1 MVLVIVK
8 LLWQHVFAALHQT
21 HENALRADGKD
32 VIEADKYDALRDYL
46 KTRTEAELV
55 LSFEEIESILGF
67 ALSRS
72 SQRARWWEK
81 ERNPQDAMPQR
92 NAIRDGGYEA
102 TRLPD
107 GTGVRF
113 RRIGLKRTWR

>member
-1 MVLVIVK
+1 M
-8 LLWQHVFAALHQT
+8 Q
-21 HENALRADGKD
+21 
-32 VIEADKYDALRDYL
+32 ADKYDALRDYL
-46 KTRTEAELV
+46 LQRTETEFTI
-55 LSFEEIESILGF
+55 SFEAIEDILGF

-102 TRLPD
+102 TRLSD

-113 RRIGLKRTWR
+113 RRIGSKQQRWR

>member
-1 MVLVIVK
+1 MK
-8 LLWQHVFAALHQT
+8 
-21 HENALRADGKD
+21 E
-32 VIEADKYDALRDYL
+32 DKYDSLRDYL
-46 KTRTEAELV
+46 LQRTDPEFT
-55 LSFEEIESILGF
+55 LSFEGIEEIIGF

-102 TRLPD
+102 TRLSD

-113 RRIGLKRTWR
+113 RRIGLKFHHRR

>member
-1 MVLVIVK
+1 MQI
-8 LLWQHVFAALHQT
+8 
-21 HENALRADGKD
+21 
-32 VIEADKYDALRDYL
+32 DKYDALRDYL
-46 KTRTEAELV
+46 LRRTETEFS
-55 LSFEEIESILGF
+55 LSFAEIEEIIGF
-67 ALSRS
+67 PLSRS

-113 RRIGLKRTWR
+113 RRIGVKFKHRS

>member
-1 MVLVIVK
+1 MY
-8 LLWQHVFAALHQT
+8 AAVQQYEPRRRHFEQT
-21 HENALRADGKD
+21 ESN

-46 KTRTEAELV
+46 KARTETELV
-55 LSFEEIESILGF
+55 LSFEEIEGILGF

-92 NAIRDGGYEA
+92 NAIRDGGYEG
-102 TRLPD
+102 TRLSD

-113 RRIGLKRTWR
+113 RRIGAKFYRR

>member
-1 MVLVIVK
+1 MP
-8 LLWQHVFAALHQT
+8 AT
-21 HENALRADGKD
+21 GRERDRNDGWG
-32 VIEADKYDALRDYL
+32 VIEFDKYDALRDYL
-46 KTRTEAELV
+46 KDRTEAELV
-55 LSFEEIESILGF
+55 LSFEEIETILGF

-113 RRIGLKRTWR
+113 RRIGLKRSWR

>member
-1 MVLVIVK
+1 MRVDE
-8 LLWQHVFAALHQT
+8 HRRYSPDAAS
-21 HENALRADGKD
+21 DP
-32 VIEADKYDALRDYL
+32 VPMMSKYDPLRDYL
-46 KTRTEAELV
+46 KQQTQSELV
-55 LSFEEIESILGF
+55 LSFEEIEDILGF

-81 ERNPQDAMPQR
+81 ERGPHDAMPQR
-92 NAIRDGGYEA
+92 NAIRDGGFEA

-113 RRIGLKRTWR
+113 KRIGLKPKWR

>member
-1 MVLVIVK
+1 MVLVIRN
-8 LLWQHVFAALHQT
+8 LLWQHAFAASHQIN
-21 HENALRADGKD
+21 ERVFRADGSD
-32 VIEADKYDALRDYL
+32 VIEADKYDALRDHL
-46 KTRTEAELV
+46 KARTEAELV
-55 LSFEEIESILGF
+55 LSFEEIETILGF

-113 RRIGLKRTWR
+113 RRIGMKRIWR